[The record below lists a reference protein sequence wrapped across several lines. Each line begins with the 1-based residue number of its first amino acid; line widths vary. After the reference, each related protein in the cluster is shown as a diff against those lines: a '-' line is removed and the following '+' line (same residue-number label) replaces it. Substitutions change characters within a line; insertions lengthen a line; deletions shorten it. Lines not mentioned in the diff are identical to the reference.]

1 MEKERRCIISYFNL
15 VLCFPH
21 ILFPAKLNRLGFFI
35 NYGSLQCLLLYL
47 GGQHD
52 DKIRKDFYKYYW
64 TFICTTDFD
73 HHIFFCVKSNR
84 IHSFHDYLKCLRW
97 ILPFFRLGCRGGE
110 VHYQGLW
117 HQGDWEDHD
126 HLNSFQLS
134 NDFHT
139 EMVLL
144 LNHHRILFWL
154 MHHAPQSQTWALWR
168 LYCWVQSWGKASLQV
183 KHVHMYA

>member
-21 ILFPAKLNRLGFFI
+21 FLFPAKLNRLGFFI

-64 TFICTTDFD
+64 TFFCTTDFD
-73 HHIFFCVKSNR
+73 HRIFFCVKSNR

-97 ILPFFRLGCRGGE
+97 ILPFFRLGCRGEE
-110 VHYQGLW
+110 VHFQGLW
-117 HQGDWEDHD
+117 HQEDSWPPKQFSAQQWFSHG
-126 HLNSFQLS
+126 HGVA
-134 NDFHT
+134 T
-139 EMVLL
+139 V
-144 LNHHRILFWL
+144 LNHHRILFRL

-183 KHVHMYA
+183 KHVYMYA